1 MKRSER
7 VAGTFVFMNIFTLID
22 PGKGHTPCIQAFSTQ
37 ELATQAK
44 ELYALHDRIIVE
56 VPLAA
61 SAQALNEWTR
71 FQWAVQIYFVLDT
84 NDLNKPVQA
93 YTSYIDYK
101 EHLHRLEMNHPWV
114 GGTLDGLRRSVELG
128 LRMYRVHMHESG
140 EIGVVEG
147 ALAFN
152 AVTTCSARLYSL
164 DHEMRMSEATRGAN
178 WQDGPYFIY
187 VYALDD
193 ADAVGRARPYL
204 ERKRKDDKQPTPYW

>member
-1 MKRSER
+1 
-7 VAGTFVFMNIFTLID
+7 MNIFALID
-22 PGKGHTPCIQAFSTQ
+22 PGKGYKPCIQAFSTL
-37 ELATQAK
+37 ELAEQAK
-44 ELYALHDRIIVE
+44 ELYALHDQTIVE
-56 VPLAA
+56 VPLQA
-61 SAQALNEWTR
+61 SVQGLSEWTR
-71 FQWAVQIYFVLDT
+71 YQWPVQIYFVLDIYA
-84 NDLNKPVQA
+84 LPIPVMA
-93 YTSYIDYK
+93 YTSYIAYK
-101 EHLHRLEMNHPWV
+101 AHLHRLEVDHPWV
-114 GGTLDGLRRSVELG
+114 DGTLDGLRRSVELG